1 MPINFIR
8 KEGVDKNMKIL
19 LFIPMYNCEEQ
30 IIRVLAQL
38 NSKIQNYLSEV
49 IIVNNQST
57 DNGEEAVRN
66 FVSSNLFSI
75 PIKLLRNNQNYGL
88 GGSHKVAFN
97 YAIQNN
103 FDYVIVLHGDD
114 QGNIED
120 LLPIL
125 KREVYKKYDCCLGAR
140 FMKGASL
147 QNYSRF
153 RTFGNQV
160 YDFLFSVVCR
170 LHVKDLGSGLNM
182 YSVKMLRDK
191 FYMKFP
197 DDLTFN
203 YCMVMA
209 LQYYKQRALFFPIS
223 WRESDQISN
232 VKLFSQAK
240 KVLGMLLIYAC
251 QPSKF
256 MQKELRNT
264 IHNSYEANV
273 IVQNEVNHITNE
285 R

>member
-1 MPINFIR
+1 M
-8 KEGVDKNMKIL
+8 KDKTL
-19 LFIPMYNCEEQ
+19 LFIPMYNCESQ
-30 IIRVLAQL
+30 IIRVLSQL
-38 NSKIQNYLSEV
+38 NNKIQDYLSEV
-49 IIVNNQST
+49 IIVNNRST
-57 DNGEEAVRN
+57 DQGEENVTN
-66 FVSSNLFSI
+66 YLSSHSFSI
-75 PIKLLRNNQNYGL
+75 PVRLLRNNKNYGL

-125 KREVYKKYDCCLGAR
+125 KQGVYKKYDCCLGAR
-140 FMKGASL
+140 FMKGSSL

-170 LHVKDLGSGLNM
+170 IHVKDLGSGLNM

-209 LQYYKQRALFFPIS
+209 LQYYKQRPLFFPIS
-223 WRESDQISN
+223 WRESDQVSN

-240 KVLGMLLIYAC
+240 KVLGMLLTYAC

>member
-1 MPINFIR
+1 MN
-8 KEGVDKNMKIL
+8 NKIL
-19 LFIPMYNCEEQ
+19 LFIPMYNCENQ
-30 IIRVLAQL
+30 IIRVLSQL
-38 NSKIQNYLSEV
+38 NNTILSYLSEV
-49 IIVNNQST
+49 LIVNNCST
-57 DNGEEAVRN
+57 DQGEKRVTDYL
-66 FVSSNLFSI
+66 VSHSFPIS
-75 PIKLLRNNQNYGL
+75 IKLLRNNKNYGL

-97 YAIQNN
+97 YAIKNA

-114 QGNIED
+114 QGNIQD

-125 KREVYKKYDCCLGAR
+125 KQGVYEKYDCCLGAR
-140 FMKGASL
+140 FMKGARL

-170 LHVKDLGSGLNM
+170 IHVKDLGSGLNM
-182 YSVKMLRDK
+182 YSIKMLKDK

-240 KVLGMLLIYAC
+240 KVLGMLLAYAY

-273 IVQNEVNHITNE
+273 VVQNEVSDITNE
-285 R
+285 K

>member
-1 MPINFIR
+1 
-8 KEGVDKNMKIL
+8 
-19 LFIPMYNCEEQ
+19 
-30 IIRVLAQL
+30 
-38 NSKIQNYLSEV
+38 
-49 IIVNNQST
+49 
-57 DNGEEAVRN
+57 VR
-66 FVSSNLFSI
+66 
-75 PIKLLRNNQNYGL
+75 LLRNNKNYGL

-125 KREVYKKYDCCLGAR
+125 KQGVYKKYDCCLGAR
-140 FMKGASL
+140 FMKGSSL

-170 LHVKDLGSGLNM
+170 IHVKDLGSGLNM

-209 LQYYKQRALFFPIS
+209 LQYYKQRPLFFPIS
-223 WRESDQISN
+223 WRESDQVSN
-232 VKLFSQAK
+232 
-240 KVLGMLLIYAC
+240 
-251 QPSKF
+251 
-256 MQKELRNT
+256 
-264 IHNSYEANV
+264 
-273 IVQNEVNHITNE
+273 
-285 R
+285 